1 MKASIQKAI
10 DHLPPSLMQEAW
22 LLGIEP
28 VRIEDSGAM
37 RFRISNQLALQK
49 KSAAIELFKGVLR
62 DYGLDL
68 SRITTD
74 TTSDSVWDASILMI
88 KRNEFGQTLP
98 LFNKDGSPCMNERPM
113 EQPTPNQSTANRKK
127 RTGSPAV
134 LGPRPSG
141 G

>member
-10 DHLPPSLMQEAW
+10 DHLPPELVQKAW

-28 VRIEDSGAM
+28 VRIENSGAM
-37 RFRISNQLALQK
+37 RFRISNRLALEK
-49 KSAAIELFKGVLR
+49 KSAALELFKGVLR

-88 KRNEFGQTLP
+88 KRNEFGQTMP
-98 LFNKDGSPCMNERPM
+98 LFNKDGSPCMNERPI
-113 EQPTPNQSTANRKK
+113 EPAPVDRKK
-127 RTGSPAV
+127 AIGSPSV
-134 LGPRPSG
+134 LSPRPSG